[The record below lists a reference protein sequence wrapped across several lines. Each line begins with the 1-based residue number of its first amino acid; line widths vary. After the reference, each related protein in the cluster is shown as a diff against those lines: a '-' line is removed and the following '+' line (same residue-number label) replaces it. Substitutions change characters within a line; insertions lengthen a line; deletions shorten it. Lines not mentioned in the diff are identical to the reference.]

1 MAEYADDPDPK
12 LWRNCKVLLEITRT
26 SKEYYVHAGRDEGVE
41 EACPCSFFFFSFNA
55 SMYLPTTPHVHSCMY
70 LQIPRIDKWRIG
82 PPSTPLR
89 RMASLPAHLVNP
101 VRGMEW
107 NGLNWIPVFLG
118 LNPLRV
124 ENWLIVINGVYVVR
138 MYVQCM

>member
-1 MAEYADDPDPK
+1 MYMQ
-12 LWRNCKVLLEITRT
+12 V
-26 SKEYYVHAGRDEGVE
+26 GRDEGEHVL
-41 EACPCSFFFFSFNA
+41 ALFFFSFNA

-70 LQIPRIDKWRIG
+70 LQIPRINKWRIG

-107 NGLNWIPVFLG
+107 AELDSCFSRAESSASRELV
-118 LNPLRV
+118 
-124 ENWLIVINGVYVVR
+124 IVINGVYVAR